1 MKEKTVYA
9 IGGSILALSLGFFGY
24 KLYVAEQKKQKSE
37 KGDAID
43 GGNDGGNDGGGGGG
57 NDDNTQSSNDPKQ
70 SKDSFPL
77 KIASFGY
84 KVQLL
89 QSALNKLGA
98 SLTVDGK
105 LGTKTYE
112 AINDNGGLPFY
123 TWNSGCE
130 IRNVC
135 SLQKEDYETILA
147 NATNEGW
154 IVKNAEDLASES
166 WLPFVQDGDDYA
178 FNNLIM

>member
-37 KGDAID
+37 KGDVID
-43 GGNDGGNDGGGGGG
+43 GGKDGGEKGG
-57 NDDNTQSSNDPKQ
+57 NDDNTQSSNDAKQ

-98 SLTVDGK
+98 SLTVDGRF
-105 LGTKTYE
+105 GEKTYD
-112 AINDNGGLPFY
+112 AIWDYADLPTYIWKYPLPFF
-123 TWNSGCE
+123 NS
-130 IRNVC
+130 R
-135 SLQKEDYETILA
+135 LQKLSKDSYEQILA
-147 NATNEGW
+147 NATQKGW
-154 IVKNAEDLASES
+154 VVKNAEDSASES
-166 WLPFVQDGDDYA
+166 WLPFVQGGDDWSY
-178 FNNLIM
+178 NNLRM

>member
-1 MKEKTVYA
+1 MNEKTLYA
-9 IGGSILALSLGFFGY
+9 IGGSILVLSLGYFGY
-24 KLYVAEQKKQKSE
+24 KLSVAQKQKE
-37 KGDAID
+37 KAKKGNSIEQ
-43 GGNDGGNDGGGGGG
+43 GGEQGG
-57 NDDNTQSSNDPKQ
+57 NDDNTQSSQGAKE
-70 SKDSFPL
+70 SRDSFPL
-77 KIASFGY
+77 VVSAFGY
-84 KVQLL
+84 RVQLL

-130 IRNVC
+130 IGNVC
-135 SLQKEDYETILA
+135 SLQKADYEIILA
-147 NATNEGW
+147 NATKEGW

-178 FNNLIM
+178 FNNLRM

>member
-9 IGGSILALSLGFFGY
+9 IVGSILALSLGFFGY

-37 KGDAID
+37 KGDVID
-43 GGNDGGNDGGGGGG
+43 GGKDGGEKGG

-98 SLTVDGK
+98 SLTVDG
-105 LGTKTYE
+105 GFGEKTYD
-112 AINDNGGLPFY
+112 AIWDYADLPWYVWRQTLFSRLNVLSKDN
-123 TWNSGCE
+123 
-130 IRNVC
+130 
-135 SLQKEDYETILA
+135 YEQILA
-147 NATNEGW
+147 NATQKGW
-154 IVKNAEDLASES
+154 VVKNAEDSASET
-166 WLPFVQDGDDYA
+166 WLPFVQGGDDWSY
-178 FNNLIM
+178 NNLRM

>member
-1 MKEKTVYA
+1 MNEKTLYA
-9 IGGSILALSLGFFGY
+9 IGGSILVLSLGYFGY
-24 KLYVAEQKKQKSE
+24 KLSVAEKQKE
-37 KGDAID
+37 KAKEGNSIEQ
-43 GGNDGGNDGGGGGG
+43 GGEQGG
-57 NDDNTQSSNDPKQ
+57 NDDNTQSSDDPKE

-77 KIASFGY
+77 VMSSFGY

-166 WLPFVQDGDDYA
+166 WLPFVQGGDDWSY
-178 FNNLIM
+178 NNLRM